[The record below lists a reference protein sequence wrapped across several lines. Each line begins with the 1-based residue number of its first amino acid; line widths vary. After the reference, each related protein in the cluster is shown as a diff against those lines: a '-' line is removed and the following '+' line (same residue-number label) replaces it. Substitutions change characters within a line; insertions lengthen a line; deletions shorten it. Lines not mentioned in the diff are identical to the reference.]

1 MRSRKWMIYILAN
14 DAPVDIDDDHQ
25 NANDNGEPGTPIAG
39 TSAQMPYPGQS
50 FMWFNDSPFAF
61 THEKAQELQ
70 EHAQEKPVEPPTT
83 SKRQRRK

>member
-1 MRSRKWMIYILAN
+1 VIA
-14 DAPVDIDDDHQ
+14 DIDDHHQ
-25 NANDNGEPGTPIAG
+25 SVSNPNESGESDTPIPG

-70 EHAQEKPVEPPTT
+70 EHALEQPAEPPTT

>member
-1 MRSRKWMIYILAN
+1 MICLSVFYVI
-14 DAPVDIDDDHQ
+14 VDIDDDHQ
-25 NANDNGEPGTPIAG
+25 SVSNANDNSEPDTPIVG
-39 TSAQMPYPGQS
+39 TSTQMPYPGQS

-70 EHAQEKPVEPPTT
+70 EHAQEQPAEPPTT